1 MGGIG
6 IDIREFDSE
15 NIPYTEYLSS
25 VPHSLVVMFF
35 GFYPTK
41 IRSDAVTWESHLAA
55 NQTVAA
61 ISDNARSR
69 ASQAM
74 DRERRPP
81 FRDDSVRGMH
91 AYDPQASPTEMRRL
105 SGGLA
110 GLYTEPALALDFQAY
125 RPRDVLSFPA
135 DKDRTWRLPTELDP
149 VRLMHN
155 AIRAEVTKFEALLF
169 KLGDDKLSR
178 WQIQCIKVRA
188 SRAVLS
194 SLISPAR
201 SPRSFSRPTVATV
214 GGRVSGGETIATSP
228 RVSARRGDTAMDHRH
243 TLSTFPNRANPARR
257 ARDLTV
263 EKRLSHDV
271 APVKISRQPDCTAV
285 AHHPMTHVW
294 FF

>member
-1 MGGIG
+1 MIDPSSGWIGSPGGA
-6 IDIREFDSE
+6 RVESNRHPRVDSE
-15 NIPYTEYLSS
+15 DISRASRSISIVCISVLFFVFFPNLYRLTLSL
-25 VPHSLVVMFF
+25 LV
-35 GFYPTK
+35 
-41 IRSDAVTWESHLAA
+41 SHIDRLA
-55 NQTVAA
+55 QTVACA
-61 ISDNARSR
+61 ISDNARTR

-125 RPRDVLSFPA
+125 RPRDVLAFPA

-201 SPRSFSRPTVATV
+201 SPRSFSRPTGTV
-214 GGRVSGGETIATSP
+214 ER
-228 RVSARRGDTAMDHRH
+228 RVSAVKPSRHRRG
-243 TLSTFPNRANPARR
+243 FPRAAVTPRWTTETRPRRSQIARTPR
-257 ARDLTV
+257 A
-263 EKRLSHDV
+263 
-271 APVKISRQPDCTAV
+271 APEISPSRRG
-285 AHHPMTHVW
+285 
-294 FF
+294 

>member
-1 MGGIG
+1 
-6 IDIREFDSE
+6 
-15 NIPYTEYLSS
+15 
-25 VPHSLVVMFF
+25 
-35 GFYPTK
+35 
-41 IRSDAVTWESHLAA
+41 
-55 NQTVAA
+55 
-61 ISDNARSR
+61 
-69 ASQAM
+69 M

-125 RPRDVLSFPA
+125 RPRDVLKFPA

-155 AIRAEVTKFEALLF
+155 AIRAEVTKFESLLF

-194 SLISPAR
+194 CLHFTRSLASEFFSPDRDRRRPGAR
-201 SPRSFSRPTVATV
+201 
-214 GGRVSGGETIATSP
+214 
-228 RVSARRGDTAMDHRH
+228 
-243 TLSTFPNRANPARR
+243 
-257 ARDLTV
+257 
-263 EKRLSHDV
+263 
-271 APVKISRQPDCTAV
+271 
-285 AHHPMTHVW
+285 
-294 FF
+294 

>member
-1 MGGIG
+1 
-6 IDIREFDSE
+6 
-15 NIPYTEYLSS
+15 
-25 VPHSLVVMFF
+25 
-35 GFYPTK
+35 
-41 IRSDAVTWESHLAA
+41 
-55 NQTVAA
+55 
-61 ISDNARSR
+61 
-69 ASQAM
+69 
-74 DRERRPP
+74 
-81 FRDDSVRGMH
+81 
-91 AYDPQASPTEMRRL
+91 
-105 SGGLA
+105 
-110 GLYTEPALALDFQAY
+110 
-125 RPRDVLSFPA
+125 
-135 DKDRTWRLPTELDP
+135 
-149 VRLMHN
+149 MHN

-201 SPRSFSRPTVATV
+201 SPRSFSRPTGTV
-214 GGRVSGGETIATSP
+214 ERRVSAVKPSRHRRGFP
-228 RVSARRGDTAMDHRH
+228 ARRGDTAMDHRH

>member
-1 MGGIG
+1 M
-6 IDIREFDSE
+6 ESE
-15 NIPYTEYLSS
+15 STSERLILKISRIPNIYRASRTGVYEL
-25 VPHSLVVMFF
+25 VMFF
-35 GFYPTK
+35 WFFPTK

-125 RPRDVLSFPA
+125 RPRDVLAFPA

-194 SLISPAR
+194 RLVSPLAR
-201 SPRSFSRPTVATV
+201 LGVFLARPSRPSEA
-214 GGRVSGGETIATSP
+214 G
-228 RVSARRGDTAMDHRH
+228 
-243 TLSTFPNRANPARR
+243 
-257 ARDLTV
+257 
-263 EKRLSHDV
+263 
-271 APVKISRQPDCTAV
+271 
-285 AHHPMTHVW
+285 
-294 FF
+294 

>member
-125 RPRDVLSFPA
+125 RPRDVLAFPA

-194 SLISPAR
+194 RLVSPLAR
-201 SPRSFSRPTVATV
+201 LGVFLARPSRPSEA
-214 GGRVSGGETIATSP
+214 GC
-228 RVSARRGDTAMDHRH
+228 AR
-243 TLSTFPNRANPARR
+243 
-257 ARDLTV
+257 
-263 EKRLSHDV
+263 
-271 APVKISRQPDCTAV
+271 
-285 AHHPMTHVW
+285 
-294 FF
+294 

>member
-1 MGGIG
+1 MVVTHRLTGA
-6 IDIREFDSE
+6 SQP
-15 NIPYTEYLSS
+15 N
-25 VPHSLVVMFF
+25 VPKPLHF
-35 GFYPTK
+35 
-41 IRSDAVTWESHLAA
+41 RQRADAG
-55 NQTVAA
+55 
-61 ISDNARSR
+61 
-69 ASQAM
+69 QAM

-125 RPRDVLSFPA
+125 RPRDVLAFPA

-194 SLISPAR
+194 RLVSPLAR
-201 SPRSFSRPTVATV
+201 LGVFLARPSRPSEA
-214 GGRVSGGETIATSP
+214 G
-228 RVSARRGDTAMDHRH
+228 
-243 TLSTFPNRANPARR
+243 
-257 ARDLTV
+257 
-263 EKRLSHDV
+263 
-271 APVKISRQPDCTAV
+271 
-285 AHHPMTHVW
+285 
-294 FF
+294 

>member
-1 MGGIG
+1 MDREPGRRVGGIG

-25 VPHSLVVMFF
+25 VPHSLVAMFF

-125 RPRDVLSFPA
+125 RPRDVLAFPA

-194 SLISPAR
+194 RLVSPLAR
-201 SPRSFSRPTVATV
+201 LGVFLARPSRPSEA
-214 GGRVSGGETIATSP
+214 G
-228 RVSARRGDTAMDHRH
+228 
-243 TLSTFPNRANPARR
+243 
-257 ARDLTV
+257 
-263 EKRLSHDV
+263 
-271 APVKISRQPDCTAV
+271 
-285 AHHPMTHVW
+285 
-294 FF
+294 

>member
-1 MGGIG
+1 
-6 IDIREFDSE
+6 
-15 NIPYTEYLSS
+15 
-25 VPHSLVVMFF
+25 
-35 GFYPTK
+35 
-41 IRSDAVTWESHLAA
+41 
-55 NQTVAA
+55 
-61 ISDNARSR
+61 
-69 ASQAM
+69 M

-125 RPRDVLSFPA
+125 RPRDVLAFPA

-194 SLISPAR
+194 CLVSPAR
-201 SPRSFSRPTVATV
+201 SPRSFSRPTGTV
-214 GGRVSGGETIATSP
+214 GGRV
-228 RVSARRGDTAMDHRH
+228 RG
-243 TLSTFPNRANPARR
+243 
-257 ARDLTV
+257 
-263 EKRLSHDV
+263 
-271 APVKISRQPDCTAV
+271 
-285 AHHPMTHVW
+285 
-294 FF
+294 

>member
-1 MGGIG
+1 VSH
-6 IDIREFDSE
+6 IDR
-15 NIPYTEYLSS
+15 
-25 VPHSLVVMFF
+25 
-35 GFYPTK
+35 
-41 IRSDAVTWESHLAA
+41 LA
-55 NQTVAA
+55 QTVACA
-61 ISDNARSR
+61 ISDNARTR

-201 SPRSFSRPTVATV
+201 SPRSFSRPTGTV
-214 GGRVSGGETIATSP
+214 ER
-228 RVSARRGDTAMDHRH
+228 RVSAVKPSRHRRGFPRAAVTPRWTTDTRCRRSQIAR
-243 TLSTFPNRANPARR
+243 TPRAAPEISPSRR
-257 ARDLTV
+257 G
-263 EKRLSHDV
+263 
-271 APVKISRQPDCTAV
+271 
-285 AHHPMTHVW
+285 
-294 FF
+294 

>member
-1 MGGIG
+1 
-6 IDIREFDSE
+6 
-15 NIPYTEYLSS
+15 
-25 VPHSLVVMFF
+25 MFF

-61 ISDNARSR
+61 ISDKARSR

-125 RPRDVLSFPA
+125 RPRDVLAFPA

-194 SLISPAR
+194 RLVSPLAR
-201 SPRSFSRPTVATV
+201 LGVFLARPSRPSEA
-214 GGRVSGGETIATSP
+214 G
-228 RVSARRGDTAMDHRH
+228 
-243 TLSTFPNRANPARR
+243 
-257 ARDLTV
+257 
-263 EKRLSHDV
+263 
-271 APVKISRQPDCTAV
+271 
-285 AHHPMTHVW
+285 
-294 FF
+294 

>member
-41 IRSDAVTWESHLAA
+41 IRSDAVTRESHLAA

-125 RPRDVLSFPA
+125 RPRDVLAFPA

-194 SLISPAR
+194 RLVSPLAR
-201 SPRSFSRPTVATV
+201 LGVFLARPSRPSEA
-214 GGRVSGGETIATSP
+214 G
-228 RVSARRGDTAMDHRH
+228 
-243 TLSTFPNRANPARR
+243 
-257 ARDLTV
+257 
-263 EKRLSHDV
+263 
-271 APVKISRQPDCTAV
+271 
-285 AHHPMTHVW
+285 
-294 FF
+294 